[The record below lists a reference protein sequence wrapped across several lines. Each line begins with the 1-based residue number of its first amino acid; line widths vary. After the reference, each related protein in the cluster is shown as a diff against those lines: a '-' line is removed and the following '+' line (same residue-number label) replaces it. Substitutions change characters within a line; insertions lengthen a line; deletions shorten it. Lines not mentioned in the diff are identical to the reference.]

1 MPDVPENV
9 PIYIASDFES
19 DTDEEEDKVAQ
30 APAKPADKLSRQSL
44 MEDRS
49 ASNWQ
54 PYTKDIV
61 ESKKEASKASVDKP
75 LPLPQ
80 TTPVQV
86 PVVAGIKRR
95 TVTFLMAVTAL
106 NMLALGVYIGN
117 RMLPRSPYT
126 AAFDSN
132 GKLFNPSSK
141 AALTSVISEIVSRA
155 NPCVVNLDVRMAP
168 KTVPNAGQ
176 INNYVNPSSE
186 MMPYQA
192 SGLIV
197 RSDGYIIT
205 SAHALKKYD
214 SIEVTFYD
222 NHKCEGTLVGKDN
235 FTDLAIIK
243 VDADNLPVLKFG
255 DVQKLNPGDT
265 VIAVGCPV
273 GLDHTV
279 TTGVVSS
286 AHRSLA
292 EVNNNRVE
300 LIQHD
305 ALLYIGSSGG
315 PLLDIHGDVVGINA
329 AVRGGTPG
337 MSFSVPSDVAA
348 HVSQELIE
356 HGSIARPFMGVVMED
371 VDPNMTRSLTL
382 PSNSVAVKV
391 IKVEPEG
398 PGDHAGMLNGDIIVK
413 VKGIQVKSS
422 REVRT
427 LTRDDKPDQVIDLV
441 ILRNGKE
448 QTIKLKLGNYD
459 TFRPHG

>member
-19 DTDEEEDKVAQ
+19 DADENEDKGAQ
-30 APAKPADKLSRQSL
+30 PQAKSPDKLSRQSL

-61 ESKKEASKASVDKP
+61 ESKKEGDKASAQKS
-75 LPLPQ
+75 LPLPPA
-80 TTPVQV
+80 PVSPV
-86 PVVAGIKRR
+86 PAVAGIKRR
-95 TVTFLMAVTAL
+95 TVTFLLAVTAL

-126 AAFDSN
+126 AAFDNS
-132 GKLFNPSSK
+132 GKLFNPTNK
-141 AALTSVISEIVSRA
+141 AGTSVVSEIVARA

-168 KTVPNAGQ
+168 KTVPNVGQ
-176 INNYVNPSSE
+176 ISSYVNPSSE
-186 MMPYQA
+186 LMPYQA
-192 SGLIV
+192 SGLII

-243 VDADNLPVLKFG
+243 VDAQNLPVLKFG
-255 DVQKLNPGDT
+255 DAQKLSPGDA

-348 HVSQELIE
+348 HVSRELIE

-382 PSNSVAVKV
+382 PSNSVAVKI

-398 PGDHAGMLNGDIIVK
+398 PGDHAGLINGDIIVK
-413 VKGIQVKSS
+413 VKGVQVKSS

-427 LTRDDKPDQVIDLV
+427 ITRDDKPDQVIDLV

-448 QTIKLKLGNYD
+448 QAVKLKLGNYD
-459 TFRPHG
+459 TYRPHG

>member
-19 DTDEEEDKVAQ
+19 DADDNEEQAQ
-30 APAKPADKLSRQSL
+30 PQAKAPDKLSRQSL

-54 PYTKDIV
+54 PYTKEIV
-61 ESKKEASKASVDKP
+61 ESKKDSEKASAEKC
-75 LPLPQ
+75 Q
-80 TTPVQV
+80 PVPASPVSPV
-86 PVVAGIKRR
+86 PAVAGIKRR
-95 TVTFLMAVTAL
+95 TVTFLVAVTAI

-126 AAFDSN
+126 AAFDNN
-132 GKLFNPSSK
+132 GQLFNPTTK
-141 AALTSVISEIVSRA
+141 AGTSVVSAIVARA

-168 KTVPNAGQ
+168 KTVPNPGQ
-176 INNYVNPSSE
+176 ISSYVNPSSE
-186 MMPYQA
+186 LMPYQA
-192 SGLIV
+192 SGLII

-235 FTDLAIIK
+235 FTDLAVIK
-243 VDADNLPVLKFG
+243 VDAQNLPVLKFG
-255 DVQKLNPGDT
+255 DPQKLNPGDA

-315 PLLDIHGDVVGINA
+315 PLLDINGDVVGINA

-348 HVSQELIE
+348 HVSRELIE

-382 PSNSVAVKV
+382 PSNSVAVKI

-398 PGDHAGMLNGDIIVK
+398 PGDHAGLLSGDIIVK
-413 VKGIQVKSS
+413 VKGVQVKSS

-427 LTRDDKPDQVIDLV
+427 ITRDDKPDQVIDLV
-441 ILRNGKE
+441 VLRNGKE
-448 QTIKLKLGNYD
+448 QAVKLKLGNYD